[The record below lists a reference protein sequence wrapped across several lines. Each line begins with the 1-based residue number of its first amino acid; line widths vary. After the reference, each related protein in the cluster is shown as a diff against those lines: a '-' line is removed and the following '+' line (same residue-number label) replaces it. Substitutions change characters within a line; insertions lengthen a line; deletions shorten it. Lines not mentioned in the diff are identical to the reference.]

1 MPKPKTQRSKT
12 ALTFANIE
20 SIDSP
25 ASNNDLPEE
34 ILGATSG
41 PDSPVS
47 EQESSPSLQNPTKS
61 EKKSRAK
68 KKDFNLNP
76 EDEDKMLDFI
86 RDNPVLWN
94 LKMTDYRRK
103 DKKAKLW
110 VDQAELMGKSV
121 ENLKGWFRSL
131 RDTHTRLHKTK
142 SGSGVPQFTEREEWI
157 IKKFAFLL
165 GVTRHRPEPMKSVSN
180 LLVAYYLLLTHLAN
194 FK

>member
-1 MPKPKTQRSKT
+1 M
-12 ALTFANIE
+12 
-20 SIDSP
+20 
-25 ASNNDLPEE
+25 
-34 ILGATSG
+34 
-41 PDSPVS
+41 
-47 EQESSPSLQNPTKS
+47 QNPTKS

-94 LKMTDYRRK
+94 LKMTDCRRK

-121 ENLKGWFRSL
+121 ENLKGWFGSL

-142 SGSGVPQFTEREEWI
+142 SGSGVPQFTKREE
-157 IKKFAFLL
+157 
-165 GVTRHRPEPMKSVSN
+165 
-180 LLVAYYLLLTHLAN
+180 
-194 FK
+194 